1 MATVPI
7 LSSSIDIFLN
17 NVPEVSDPELY
28 QALLEI
34 HSAIEAILAVISTG
48 EDEVTPIEE
57 LERLKAIKVV
67 NANYAMQ
74 NADGTVLVSSSLSD
88 ITISLPDASANLGVR
103 YRVKVINDTFRSYVR
118 ALGLGT
124 IDNET
129 GAFELFLMESLEV
142 QSDGNNWWI
151 V

>member
-34 HSAIEAILAVISTG
+34 HSAIEAILAVVSTG